1 VTLDPSSD
9 ASAIVGERHR
19 RDSHTSAFAKEA
31 DGMLIARR
39 QTIFELTDRGV
50 DLPRDSGGITSPLGL
65 LDTIDQE

>member
-31 DGMLIARR
+31 DRMFIGCR

-50 DLPRDSGGITSPLGL
+50 DLPRDFGGITSPLGL
-65 LDTIDQE
+65 LDTIEQE